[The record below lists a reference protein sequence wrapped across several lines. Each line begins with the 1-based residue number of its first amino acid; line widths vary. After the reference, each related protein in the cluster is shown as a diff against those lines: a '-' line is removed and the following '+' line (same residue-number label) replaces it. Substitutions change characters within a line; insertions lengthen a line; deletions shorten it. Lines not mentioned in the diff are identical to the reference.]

1 MITIVKIPN
10 RFFTI
15 LGSDK
20 LFVGSG
26 TDLRLAI
33 PDLADT
39 IYDNYCFSCFDVLN
53 NITGKKLADYDTIKT
68 LSNTYDIVSSFDNDR
83 FFNFSITKS
92 KDLFEYKTVSTQHKN
107 WYDKMLRLQ
116 KDYPDAYVSEVTIG
130 MDLSDVKY
138 SIESGYCGGE
148 NETPLVAIKDI
159 DRTIIQA
166 IDDSHRKLKN
176 RLAMEI
182 SEYIANELFNRTGE
196 KILTI

>member
-10 RFFTI
+10 RFFVI

-53 NITGKKLADYDTIKT
+53 NITGKKLADHDTIEI
-68 LSNTYDIVSSFDNDR
+68 LSNTYDIVSAFSDGR
-83 FFNFSITKS
+83 FFNFNITTS
-92 KDLFEYKTVSTQHKN
+92 KDLLEYESICTQHKT
-107 WYDKMLRLQ
+107 WYDDVLRLS
-116 KDYPDAYVSEVTIG
+116 KDYHESYVSEVTMG
-130 MDLSDVKY
+130 MDLSDDKY
-138 SIESGYCGGE
+138 SIECGYCGGE
-148 NETPLVAIKDI
+148 YETPLVSIKDI
-159 DRTIIQA
+159 DRTVIQA
-166 IDDSHRKLKN
+166 IGDSHRKLKN

-182 SEYIANELFNRTGE
+182 SEYIAHELFNRTGE
-196 KILTI
+196 KILTV